1 VIIRLRE
8 IREGWLCG
16 LKEERNMFRMLVSD
30 VRMQRSFFS
39 RIEKSLFTDRRGI
52 LRSWKVSEGRL
63 DLGMYPEG
71 GGVGRYSC

>member
-1 VIIRLRE
+1 
-8 IREGWLCG
+8 
-16 LKEERNMFRMLVSD
+16 MFRMLVSD